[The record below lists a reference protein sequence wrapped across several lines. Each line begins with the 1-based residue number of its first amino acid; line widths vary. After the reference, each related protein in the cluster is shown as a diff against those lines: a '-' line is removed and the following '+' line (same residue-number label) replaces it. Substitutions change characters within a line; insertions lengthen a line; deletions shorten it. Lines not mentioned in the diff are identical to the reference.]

1 MKKNKMMRIASVLL
15 VAVILTT
22 CAISGTFA
30 KYVTKDSASDT
41 ARVAK
46 FGVTVTAAGS
56 LYSDKYVQVAAGN
69 TPGSTNLTVVS
80 SDAAKL
86 VAPGTKSL
94 ADGLTFA
101 VSGKP
106 EVKVSVTVAVADTMK
121 DVYLKAKNDLPDMTT
136 GNTTDTFNNVADYYP
151 VKYTLIQTTTG
162 GTNNLVTG
170 GTLSAVKTALE
181 GLTAE
186 YDANTELADEI
197 GTLKLTWAWDFD
209 DNGLGTN
216 DKQDTLLGDLAA
228 DPALAATI
236 SLTEGTDFN
245 LNSSID
251 ISFTVTQID

>member
-30 KYVTKDSASDT
+30 KYVTKDDASET

-56 LYSDKYVQVAAGN
+56 LYGEDYVEADNN
-69 TPGSTNLTVVS
+69 TPGSVNLTVES
-80 SDAAKL
+80 SEDDKKV
-86 VAPGTKSL
+86 VAPGTKS
-94 ADGLTFA
+94 ADDGMTFA
-101 VSGKP
+101 VTGKP
-106 EVKVSVTVAVADTMK
+106 EVKVKVTVAVADTMK
-121 DVYLKAKNDLPDMTT
+121 DVYLKKKTNLPDMTT
-136 GNTTDTFNNVADYYP
+136 GNTFNNTEDYYP

-162 GTNNLVTG
+162 GTTNLVTDG
-170 GTLSAVKTALE
+170 KLSEVKTKLV

-186 YDANTELADEI
+186 YGANTELNDVI
-197 GTLKLTWAWDFD
+197 GTLKLTWKWDFD
-209 DNGLGTN
+209 DSGAGTY
-216 DKQDTLLGDLAA
+216 DKQDTLLGNLAA
-228 DPALAATI
+228 DPALAAAI

-245 LNSSID
+245 LNSSIG